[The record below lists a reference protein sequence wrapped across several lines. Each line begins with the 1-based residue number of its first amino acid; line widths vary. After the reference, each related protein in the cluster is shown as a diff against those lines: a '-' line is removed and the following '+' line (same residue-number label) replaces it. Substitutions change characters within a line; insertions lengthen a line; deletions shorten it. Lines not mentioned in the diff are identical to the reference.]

1 MKITNR
7 SETIKNINLNGRVL
21 TLDGSSKI
29 MGIINLTPDSFS
41 DGGDFINP
49 QNALSQAVQMESDGA
64 HILDLG
70 AESSRPGHFEISAE
84 EEIQRL
90 KEPLQLIIKNT
101 KIPLSVDTWKSEVAD
116 FALKNGASIINDI
129 YGLKKD
135 ISLAKTIAS
144 YDAGVIIMH
153 NKSDREYTSGIM
165 KSITDSLLESIDTAL
180 EAGISKDKIILDPG
194 IGFAKDSE
202 QNIKVLNNL
211 FLLKE
216 LGFPLLLGV
225 SRKSVI
231 AAVSSAP
238 PKERLG
244 GTIASTVL
252 GIIQGF
258 EIFRVHDVKENLQAA
273 LFTDRILQEKG
284 ESIYG

>member
-90 KEPLQLIIKNT
+90 KEPLQLLIKNT

>member
-70 AESSRPGHFEISAE
+70 AESARPGHFEISAE